1 MSVRTPQV
9 AFLGPEGTFSH
20 LVARRRFG
28 NDAVYHALPS
38 VRDVFDFVKESP
50 DHLGTVPIE
59 NSSGGAIL
67 DTVDIFIN
75 EGGEVRVLDEVAV
88 NIRLALLGVA
98 GAPQPEVVYSH
109 FVPLQHC
116 RSWLNEH
123 LPDARR
129 EAVSSTSEAAR
140 RAAVE
145 DNAVALAN
153 REAAELHGLEV
164 RHYPVAS
171 DIPNVTHFFTI
182 GHEMGTRGD
191 KSTWVVK
198 LVDAVGSLCSFLTP
212 IKDRGINLSR
222 IVSRPKIGE
231 PNSYM
236 FVIDVACPEDPAQL
250 HAAMREAGEHCS
262 ELRCVGIY
270 PVLPT
275 FDS

>member
-1 MSVRTPQV
+1 MKV

-28 NDAVYHALPS
+28 DTAEYNPLPS
-38 VRDVFDFVKESP
+38 VRDVFDFVKASP

-75 EGGEVRVLDEVAV
+75 DGGDVRVLDEVAV
-88 NIRLALLGVA
+88 NIRLALLGPA
-98 GAPQPEVVYSH
+98 GIESPEVVYSH
-109 FVPLQHC
+109 FAPLQHC
-116 RSWLNEH
+116 RTWLREH
-123 LPDARR
+123 VPGARHI
-129 EAVSSTSEAAR
+129 AVSSTSEAAR
-140 RAAVE
+140 RAAAE
-145 DNAVALAN
+145 GNAVALGN
-153 REAAELHGLEV
+153 REAAPLHGLEV
-164 RHYPVAS
+164 LHHPVAS

-182 GHEMGTRGD
+182 GHQTGEAGD

-212 IKDRGINLSR
+212 LKDSGINLSR

-236 FVIDVACPEDPAQL
+236 FVIDIDCPADMSQL
-250 HAAMREAGEHCS
+250 HAAMAEAGTHCS